1 MGGGL
6 RVDIGKLVGIC
17 EERGEKERNEM
28 VKVGGEE
35 DIYLDDKKRDKTAL
49 EKEAQNENGRER
61 EREMV
66 RDLSAK
72 WQTELRS
79 IYKHTGEINF
89 IINTIKRDI

>member
-1 MGGGL
+1 M

-61 EREMV
+61 ERDGERFECEMAD
-66 RDLSAK
+66 RA
-72 WQTELRS
+72 S
-79 IYKHTGEINF
+79 IYIQTY
-89 IINTIKRDI
+89 R